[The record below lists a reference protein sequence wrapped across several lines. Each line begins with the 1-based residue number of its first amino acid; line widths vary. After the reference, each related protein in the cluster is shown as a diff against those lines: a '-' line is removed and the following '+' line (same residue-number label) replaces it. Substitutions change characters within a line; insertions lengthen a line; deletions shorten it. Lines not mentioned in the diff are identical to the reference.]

1 MGPLFK
7 VMIGCIVLNDSF
19 SVSDVFNSILC
30 FVGFLFIVKPRFLFY
45 ETQQDDGYGISY
57 AVSCSLAAALMSA
70 MAYIT
75 VRKVGQ
81 QHVMVHV
88 VYFGLVSTLLCI
100 PMMFMNLQSFIM
112 PQDKDIVLFVS
123 VGGLAFLGQ
132 YFINIG

>member
-1 MGPLFK
+1 M
-7 VMIGCIVLNDSF
+7 
-19 SVSDVFNSILC
+19 
-30 FVGFLFIVKPRFLFY
+30 
-45 ETQQDDGYGISY
+45 QQDDKYGRYFAI
-57 AVSCSLAAALMSA
+57 SCSLAAALMSA

-100 PMMFMNLQSFIM
+100 PIMFMNLQSFVM
-112 PQDKDIVLFVS
+112 PQDKDVALFVS